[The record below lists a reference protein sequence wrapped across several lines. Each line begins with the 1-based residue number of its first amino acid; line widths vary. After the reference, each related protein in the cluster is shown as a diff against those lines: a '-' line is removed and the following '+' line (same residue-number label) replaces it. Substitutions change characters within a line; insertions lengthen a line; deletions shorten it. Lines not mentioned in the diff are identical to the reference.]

1 MALWQL
7 FVFCG
12 IAILILLVIAN
23 VILPPFINKPFMFM
37 FRKSERK
44 LLDAEDDLADGMT
57 NFKADQ
63 TRKGVKLLSDQ
74 TKYSRDYLEKEEAR
88 QEDRLT
94 DNMKTE
100 L

>member
-7 FVFCG
+7 FMFLG
-12 IAILILLVIAN
+12 IAALMILIIAN
-23 VILPPFINKPFMFM
+23 VIIAPLIDKPFFFM

-44 LLDAEDDLADGMT
+44 LLDAQGDFADSMT

-63 TRKGVKLLSDQ
+63 TRKGVDLISDQ
-74 TKYSRDYLEKEEAR
+74 TKYSRDFKR
-88 QEDRLT
+88 EDRLT